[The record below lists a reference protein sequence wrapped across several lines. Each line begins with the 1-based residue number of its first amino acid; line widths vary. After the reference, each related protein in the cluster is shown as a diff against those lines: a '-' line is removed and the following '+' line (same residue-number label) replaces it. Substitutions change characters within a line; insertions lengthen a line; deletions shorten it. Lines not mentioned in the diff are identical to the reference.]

1 MMLTKSEFRSNGTRA
16 LNERMAE
23 LCGLMFSEHYPRV
36 YQNTPTSPLWF
47 CLQPDWEEHG
57 GKRVPWNP
65 AEDLGQAVEY
75 VAAAMEGKRWHL
87 VLMQY
92 SESWSAVFTP
102 PSECIGSGRF
112 ANDESPARAICEAA
126 LKAMG

>member
-1 MMLTKSEFRSNGTRA
+1 MDATA

-23 LCGLMFSEHYPRV
+23 LCGVTIAVCCDRHTYIVDPNDR
-36 YQNTPTSPLWF
+36 T
-47 CLQPDWEEHG
+47 G
-57 GKRVPWNP
+57 GDWNP
-65 AEDLGQAVEY
+65 AEDIQQCFDY
-75 VAAAMEGKRWHL
+75 VVVAMRGKRWHL